1 MDPRD
6 DWYGVSGR
14 LFSRQVTY
22 LSGTKTERDSGLRC
36 TQVSCFVAVSF
47 CGSACIKSTAILLIW
62 LCWNTVGVVI
72 GVLKRGISRCLIL
85 VVSLGW
91 GVVRD
96 DLGHQM
102 RKIVALGIVYVGTSA
117 ARDIMTFFAVTENE
131 TLSIDEEEDIVTI
144 LTFVVAA
151 VDVTF
156 YMWILDA
163 LNGTMQYLENM
174 NQHMKLKR
182 YLRLRCILLLSILF
196 AVVWSV
202 FGIVDNYL
210 DEGMFE
216 EEKEWAIQALW
227 EVNYLFV
234 LVAVSILWRPN
245 PNAKDYAFVMEL
257 PAIGGDVEF
266 EESNVCTIPSANDD
280 DEEEQNGLELPS
292 KYDREGSPS
301 NGEDKLQIDDAV
313 GA

>member
-1 MDPRD
+1 MHVK
-6 DWYGVSGR
+6 WTTIALTWICCNSAGV
-14 LFSRQVTY
+14 
-22 LSGTKTERDSGLRC
+22 
-36 TQVSCFVAVSF
+36 
-47 CGSACIKSTAILLIW
+47 I
-62 LCWNTVGVVI
+62 I

-85 VVSLGW
+85 VVSMGW

-96 DLGHQM
+96 DLGDQM

-117 ARDIMTFFAVTENE
+117 ARDIMTLFAVTENE
-131 TLSIDEEEDIVTI
+131 TLSINEEEELVDIVTI

-163 LNGTMQYLENM
+163 LNGTMQYLETM
-174 NQHMKLKR
+174 SQHMKLKR

-202 FGIVDNYL
+202 FGIVNNYL

-216 EEKEWAIQALW
+216 EEKKWAIQALW

-234 LVAVSILWRPN
+234 LVAVAILWRPN

-257 PAIGGDVEF
+257 PSIGGDVEF
-266 EESNVCTIPSANDD
+266 EEANACTIPSAND

-292 KYDREGSPS
+292 KYDREGASR
-301 NGEDKLQIDDAV
+301 NGGDQLQIDDAV
-313 GA
+313 DA